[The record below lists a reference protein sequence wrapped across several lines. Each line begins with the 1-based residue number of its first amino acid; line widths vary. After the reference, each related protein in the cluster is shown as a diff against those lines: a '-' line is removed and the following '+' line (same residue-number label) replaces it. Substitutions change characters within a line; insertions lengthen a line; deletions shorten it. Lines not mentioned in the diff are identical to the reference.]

1 MIMIFGKTETGRT
14 LRLFDPQ
21 AALDLTQFAFDL
33 PRYLVLLYYNPQ
45 KMQAKVDAKVKR
57 DEIERL
63 KKKLETE
70 TSI

>member
-1 MIMIFGKTETGRT
+1 M
-14 LRLFDPQ
+14 
-21 AALDLTQFAFDL
+21 DLTQFPFDL
-33 PRYLVLLYYNPQ
+33 LRYLVLLYYNPQ

-70 TSI
+70 TSISMY